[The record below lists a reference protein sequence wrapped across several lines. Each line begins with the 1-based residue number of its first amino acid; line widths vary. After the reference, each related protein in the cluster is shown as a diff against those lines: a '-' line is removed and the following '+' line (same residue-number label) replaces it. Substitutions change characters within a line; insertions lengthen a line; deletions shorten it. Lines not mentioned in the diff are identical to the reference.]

1 MYAQAISEH
10 GLLPQRRDLRAARPG
25 DSHESELERSGAP
38 RDLFSTTQTMDWPSA
53 RPGSLGAL
61 LDALPVPAMLIDE
74 AHQVAVANQGCRF
87 DSDRA
92 ETGSLPFESLLALP
106 RERDRLRI
114 LKERARRVI
123 DEAFLA
129 HGPRVAEAIL
139 TLGGKRIWARLQM
152 RKIRIEGER
161 YLLILIQDVTE
172 ERVRERID
180 KAAIAS
186 LAAMNQKLRSTA
198 PK

>member
-1 MYAQAISEH
+1 MYAQAISNG
-10 GLLPQRRDLRAARPG
+10 GLLPQSRDLRAARSG
-25 DSHESELERSGAP
+25 DSDEPGIEQSGAP
-38 RDLFSTTQTMDWPSA
+38 RYLSSTTQTVDWPAA

-74 AHQVAVANQGCRF
+74 VQQVAAANQGCRF
-87 DSDRA
+87 VSDRT
-92 ETGSLPFESLLALP
+92 ETGGLPFESLLALP
-106 RERDRLRI
+106 RDLDRVRI
-114 LKERARRVI
+114 LKERARGVI

-139 TLGGKRIWARLQM
+139 TLGGRRVWARLQM

-161 YLLILIQDVTE
+161 YLLILVQDVTQ

-186 LAAMNQKLRSTA
+186 LAAMNQKLRPTA